1 MDEPALPRKLKRKI
15 FEMHE
20 HVFVLWAHLTTIF
33 VSIQHNVFSNTVLSL
48 LSFIHLCWVGY
59 SKNKFISEVDICKS
73 LSMRKINFP
82 LNFTLCRNVLGAINL
97 YNIYFCLGF
106 YFLVF
111 VFTAL
116 CQYCSKEKVVSFVTD
131 WGNILLK
138 FRSSSA
144 LGDIFEGVLLTTY
157 YELIFIGI
165 NLKPDCIDHF
175 NMHYFYYVHIAITF
189 TILSYIDRNFKV
201 VLVRKPF
208 MM

>member
-1 MDEPALPRKLKRKI
+1 M
-15 FEMHE
+15 FERHE
-20 HVFVLWAHLTTIF
+20 HVFVLWAHLATIF

-138 FRSSSA
+138 FRFISA
-144 LGDIFEGVLLTTY
+144 LEEIFQRILLPTY
-157 YELIFIGI
+157 NKLFSIDF
-165 NLKPDCIDHF
+165 NLEFDCIDYI
-175 NMHYFYYVHIAITF
+175 NRNYLKHIHISITL
-189 TILSYIDRNFKV
+189 IYNWGYIEVIGSY
-201 VLVRKPF
+201 
-208 MM
+208 

>member
-1 MDEPALPRKLKRKI
+1 M
-15 FEMHE
+15 FERHE
-20 HVFVLWAHLTTIF
+20 HVFVLWAHLATIF

-138 FRSSSA
+138 LRFLSA
-144 LGDIFEGVLLTTY
+144 LEEIFQRILLPTY
-157 YELIFIGI
+157 NKLFSIGF
-165 NLKPDCIDHF
+165 NLEFDCIDHI
-175 NMHYFYYVHIAITF
+175 NRNYLKHIHISIT
-189 TILSYIDRNFKV
+189 LLYNLRLYWSY
-201 VLVRKPF
+201 RKSLEL
-208 MM
+208 